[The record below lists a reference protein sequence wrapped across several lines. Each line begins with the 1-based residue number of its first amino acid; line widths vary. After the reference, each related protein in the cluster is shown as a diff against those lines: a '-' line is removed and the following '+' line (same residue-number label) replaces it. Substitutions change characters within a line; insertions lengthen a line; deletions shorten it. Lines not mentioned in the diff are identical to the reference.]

1 MLTVLN
7 KGFHC
12 DTVTLYTKYYVHVG
26 PALSSLAVLPTS
38 EVPFP
43 LPNYS
48 STPCLI
54 FDFCESV
61 GFIRVTHRSGSG
73 FHWSVEISPQA
84 TILKKMSLPPP
95 TNIGY
100 SQTTADL
107 IIASSLCDVMR
118 APSTCGFNAGN
129 RSCCELK
136 GGHGV
141 PFLLVFTFPPPHPQC
156 SLSLRWRVCGYKYLL
171 LG

>member
-1 MLTVLN
+1 MTLSYCIQSTMFMWVLL
-7 KGFHC
+7 C
-12 DTVTLYTKYYVHVG
+12 PPL
-26 PALSSLAVLPTS
+26 LS
-38 EVPFP
+38 FP
-43 LPNYS
+43 LLKFPFLFPISFS
-48 STPCLI
+48 STPRLI

-61 GFIRVTHRSGSG
+61 GFIRVTHRSGSS
-73 FHWSVEISPQA
+73 FHWSVEISPLA

-107 IIASSLCDVMR
+107 IIASSLCDVMT

-141 PFLLVFTFPPPHPQC
+141 PFLLVFTSPPSPSTVFLEPWVEGVW
-156 SLSLRWRVCGYKYLL
+156 L
-171 LG
+171 